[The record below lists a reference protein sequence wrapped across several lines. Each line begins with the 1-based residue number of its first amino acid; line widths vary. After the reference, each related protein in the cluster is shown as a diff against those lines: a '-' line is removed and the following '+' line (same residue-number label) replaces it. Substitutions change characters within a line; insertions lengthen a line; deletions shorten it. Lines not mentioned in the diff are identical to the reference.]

1 MKAGI
6 TRFGARLALLLGAVV
21 LSVLLA
27 EALLQLGALVMR
39 ATGREAPAGFR
50 TDRHRVLAFGDS
62 NTYGL
67 YLEPDQAYP
76 QQLEAMWN
84 ARADRAPIEVVN
96 LGYPGT
102 NSSVVLREFPRA
114 LRSLEPDVA
123 VVMVGVNDFWTEPV
137 EVVSEAPAIDR
148 FVAWVNA
155 HSRVLRFLAILVPK
169 SEDADAPEPAA
180 RTRKTIPREWTTD
193 IEVGGE
199 VLSFGFGGTRRGSG
213 ADGKRLV
220 ANLERLAREA
230 RSQGIKLVLM
240 TYPSE
245 GELYRYS
252 NRMIRTAAL
261 ASETPLVDLAK
272 AFKRACPDE
281 ACEELLFPDRHPTAA
296 GCGLIARTLEDA
308 IGDLIGP

>member
-6 TRFGARLALLLGAVV
+6 TRFGPRLALLLGAVV
-21 LSVLLA
+21 LAVLLA
-27 EALLQLGALVMR
+27 EALFQIGALVMR
-39 ATGREAPAGFR
+39 VTGRDVPGGFR
-50 TDRHRVLAFGDS
+50 TDRHRVLALGDS

-67 YLEPDQAYP
+67 YLGPEQAYP
-76 QQLEAMWN
+76 QQLEDLWN

-114 LRSLEPDVA
+114 LRSLAPDVA
-123 VVMVGVNDFWTEPV
+123 VVMIGVNDFWTEPV
-137 EVVSEAPAIDR
+137 EVASEAPAIDR
-148 FVAWVNA
+148 FVAWVKA
-155 HSRVLRFLAILVPK
+155 HSRVVRFLAILVPK
-169 SEDADAPEPAA
+169 SEETDAPGPAA
-180 RTRKTIPREWTTD
+180 RPRKTIPREWTTD
-193 IEVGGE
+193 IEVDGE
-199 VLSFGFGGTRRGSG
+199 VLSLGFAGTRRGSG

-230 RSQGIKLVLM
+230 GSQGITLVLM

-261 ASETPLVDLAK
+261 ATHTPLVDLAK
-272 AFKRACPDE
+272 TFKRACPDE
-281 ACEELLFPDRHPTAA
+281 ACEDLLFPDRHPTAA
-296 GCGLIARTLEDA
+296 GCALIARTLADA
-308 IGDLIGP
+308 IGDLIAP